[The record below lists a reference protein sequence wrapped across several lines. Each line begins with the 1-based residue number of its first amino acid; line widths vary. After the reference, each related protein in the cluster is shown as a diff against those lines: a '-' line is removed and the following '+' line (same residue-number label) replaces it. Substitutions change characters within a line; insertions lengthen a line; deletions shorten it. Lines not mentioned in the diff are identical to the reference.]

1 MTKKQALRDL
11 QTRLAGRL
19 QSAQGQPVSVAWLA
33 VLMGGSR
40 YLLPLSQ
47 SGEIFPLPSLA
58 RVPYTQAWF
67 CGVANLRGGL
77 FGVVDLV
84 PFMDAGST
92 PVRNE
97 QAWTQVRLVTLNANA
112 GVNCA
117 LLVDSLLG
125 LRRQNTF
132 QAVEPAQAGSPS
144 WLGHR
149 FLDSQDQPWQE
160 IDLYALAQAP
170 QFLSIGA

>member
-1 MTKKQALRDL
+1 M
-11 QTRLAGRL
+11 
-19 QSAQGQPVSVAWLA
+19 SVAWLA

-84 PFMDAGST
+84 PFMDPSST
-92 PVRNE
+92 QERNE
-97 QAWTQVRLVTLNANA
+97 QAWAQARLVTLNADA

-117 LLVDSLLG
+117 LVVDSLLG
-125 LRRQNTF
+125 LRRQDTF
-132 QAVEPAQAGSPS
+132 KTVEPAQAGSPS

-149 FLDSQDQPWQE
+149 FLDMQGQPWQE
-160 IDLYALAQAP
+160 IDLYALTQTP
-170 QFLSIGA
+170 HFLSIGA